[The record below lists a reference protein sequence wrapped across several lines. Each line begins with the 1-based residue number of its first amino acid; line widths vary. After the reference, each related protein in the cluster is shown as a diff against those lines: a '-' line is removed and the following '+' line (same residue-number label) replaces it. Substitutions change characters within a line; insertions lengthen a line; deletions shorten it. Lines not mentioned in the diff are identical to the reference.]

1 MAKCDTTIR
10 HQTEAGS
17 NIFSDLGFDALEANK
32 LQLKA
37 QLMVILSNWIK
48 ENQLT
53 QLEAAEQLHVSR
65 PRVSDVMTGKIDKFT
80 IDALVDMV
88 ERSGQHVT
96 LEVA

>member
-1 MAKCDTTIR
+1 MASQDTAIR
-10 HQTEAGS
+10 HQTKAS
-17 NIFSDLGFDALEANK
+17 DNIFTDLGFGPLEANK
-32 LQLKA
+32 LELKA

-48 ENQLT
+48 ENRLT
-53 QLEAAEQLHVSR
+53 QLEAAEQLLVSR

-88 ERSGQHVT
+88 ERSGQHVR